1 MVTVAIAALRALVET
16 PHIRSYLEQNDPK
29 ALEQALA
36 ALTPSPYEWRMVPTG
51 TWIYVNASGADV
63 GHVYQVPGGWWADPW
78 GREKRGFPTAEEA
91 KRWVEEKLK

>member
-1 MVTVAIAALRALVET
+1 
-16 PHIRSYLEQNDPK
+16 
-29 ALEQALA
+29 
-36 ALTPSPYEWRMVPTG
+36 MVPTG